1 MGVEAQEPGSAAR
14 LCLRCKEQNALYEI
28 RSEPACGACFA
39 AFVRVKV
46 AKRFEVVDRESR
58 SKVGRGTAHYLIG
71 LSLGPSSSAM
81 VNIFDELDERSSKK
95 QRPVSSS
102 FRIVH
107 VDTSLVDPPSTSPSR
122 QLGRWEAAYP
132 RFTFETVPLTAAFSL
147 PSIDWHSLPRLNP
160 DLPPDARLRDLFDRL
175 PSSTSRA
182 DATRL
187 FVRHILISAA
197 AAHGCCALLLGNNT
211 TSLAAL
217 TLAETAKGR
226 GFSLPWLTND
236 GAHPVMAPNSGQDRE
251 EAATTSQV
259 VHFPLRELY
268 RKELVT
274 YAGLVEMGKDKDLGI
289 YGYERSSG
297 SIVSHK
303 DQSIDDVMARYFED
317 IELSYPSVVANV
329 VRTTAKLSRGEPR
342 QPCGLCGAAI
352 DLTGNQTWKGEMGDV
367 TTDISSSASARPDHK
382 LCYGCD
388 RSING

>member
-1 MGVEAQEPGSAAR
+1 M
-14 LCLRCKEQNALYEI
+14 
-28 RSEPACGACFA
+28 ACFA

-81 VNIFDELDERSSKK
+81 VNIFDELDERSAKK
-95 QRPVSSS
+95 RRPVSSS
-102 FRIVH
+102 FRVVH
-107 VDTSLVDPPSTSPSR
+107 VDTSLLDPLSTRPSQWLSNWKAT
-122 QLGRWEAAYP
+122 YP
-132 RFTFETVPLTAAFSL
+132 RFTFETVPLTDALSL
-147 PSIDWHSLPRLNP
+147 PSIDWPSLPPLNS
-160 DLPPDARLRDLFDRL
+160 DLPPEARLRDLFDRL

-182 DATRL
+182 DVTRL
-187 FVRHILISAA
+187 FVRHILISTA
-197 AAHGCCALLLGNNT
+197 AAHRCCALLLGNNT

-236 GAHPVMAPNSGQDRE
+236 GAHNVTVSHPGQNQD
-251 EAATTSQV
+251 EAETTSQV

-268 RKELVT
+268 RKELVI
-274 YAGLVEMGKDKDLGI
+274 YAGLVEMDKDKDLGI

-297 SIVSHK
+297 SVVSHK

-317 IELSYPSVVANV
+317 IELSFPSVVANV
-329 VRTTAKLSRGEPR
+329 VRTAAKLSSGEPR

-352 DLTGNQTWKGEMGDV
+352 DLPGNQTWKGEMGDKD
-367 TTDISSSASARPDHK
+367 TTSAPSLASAQADHN